1 MSDTLLEVS
10 GVSKCFGNARVLDNV
25 DFSVARGEVVCVIG
39 PSGCGKSTLLR
50 CINYLIEP
58 DAGTIRVNGAYVGRE
73 PDRSGRMRRQ
83 KASALDRV
91 RPRVGFVF
99 QQFHLWPHLKVID
112 NITRGPIKVRR
123 VERAKAEADALRLL
137 ERFGLAGKAHAY
149 PSELSGGQK
158 QRVAIARALAMEP
171 DLVLFDEP
179 TSALDPEI
187 VSQVLLLMRE
197 LATSGMTMV
206 VVTHEIGFARQVAD
220 RVVFIDGGR
229 IVEQGPPDELIER
242 PKHERLRL
250 FLRSIDSRG
259 EAAPASQ

>member
-1 MSDTLLEVS
+1 MNNILLQVS
-10 GVSKCFGNARVLDNV
+10 GVSKSFGSATVLDNV
-25 DFSVARGEVVCVIG
+25 DFSLARGEVVCIIG

-58 DAGTIRVNGAYVGRE
+58 DAGIIRLNGAYVGRE
-73 PDRSGRMRRQ
+73 PDASGRMRRQ
-83 KASALDRV
+83 KASTLNSV

-99 QQFHLWPHLKVID
+99 QQFHLWPHLTVLD
-112 NITRGPIKVRR
+112 NITRGPIKVRKIAR
-123 VERAKAEADALRLL
+123 SKAEADALQLL
-137 ERFGLAGKAHAY
+137 ERFGLTQKARAY

-187 VSQVLLLMRE
+187 VSQVLVLMRE

-220 RVVFIDGGR
+220 RVVFIDAGR
-229 IVEQGPPDELIER
+229 IVEQGPPDEVMEQ

-250 FLRSIDSRG
+250 FLRSIDLRG
-259 EAAPASQ
+259 EAASNSR

>member
-1 MSDTLLEVS
+1 MSDILEVN
-10 GVSKCFGNARVLDNV
+10 GVSKCFGNLRVLDNV
-25 DFSVARGEVVCVIG
+25 DFNVARGEVVCVIG

-58 DAGTIRVNGAYVGRE
+58 DAGTIRVNGAYIGRE
-73 PDRSGRMRRQ
+73 PDTSGRMRRQ
-83 KASALDRV
+83 KASVLDRV

-112 NITRGPIKVRR
+112 NITLGPIKVRKIKR
-123 VERAKAEADALRLL
+123 EKADANALRLL
-137 ERFGLAGKAHAY
+137 ERFELTAKAHAY

-187 VSQVLLLMRE
+187 VSHVLLLMRE
-197 LATSGMTMV
+197 LAMSGMTMV

-229 IVEQGPPDELIER
+229 IVEQGPAEEVIER
-242 PKHERLRL
+242 PKHERLRM
-250 FLRSIDSRG
+250 FLRSIDRRE
-259 EAAPASQ
+259 EAPSDS

>member
-1 MSDTLLEVS
+1 MSDILQVS
-10 GVSKCFGNARVLDNV
+10 GVSKCFGDVRVLDNV

-58 DAGTIRVNGAYVGRE
+58 DAGTIRVNGVYVGRE
-73 PDRSGRMRRQ
+73 PDKSGRMRRQ

-91 RPRVGFVF
+91 RPSVGFVF

-112 NITRGPIKVRR
+112 NITRGPITVRKI
-123 VERAKAEADALRLL
+123 VRAKAEADALRLL
-137 ERFGLAGKAHAY
+137 ERFGLSAKAHTY

-187 VSQVLLLMRE
+187 VGQVLVLMRE
-197 LATSGMTMV
+197 LAMSGMTMV

-229 IVEQGPPDELIER
+229 VVEQGTPDEVIER
-242 PKHERLRL
+242 PKNERLRL
-250 FLRSIDSRG
+250 FLRSIDLSGETAVNSR
-259 EAAPASQ
+259 

>member
-1 MSDTLLEVS
+1 MSDILQVS
-10 GVSKCFGNARVLDNV
+10 GVSKSFGNVRVLDNV

-58 DAGTIRVNGAYVGRE
+58 DAGTIRVNGAYIGRE
-73 PDRSGRMRRQ
+73 PDVSGRMRRQ
-83 KASALDRV
+83 KASVLDRV

-112 NITRGPIKVRR
+112 NITLGPIKIRKI
-123 VERAKAEADALRLL
+123 ERKKAEADALRLL
-137 ERFGLAGKAHAY
+137 ERFGLTDKASAY

-158 QRVAIARALAMEP
+158 QRVAIARTLAMEP

-197 LATSGMTMV
+197 LAMSGMTMV
-206 VVTHEIGFARQVAD
+206 VVTHEMGFARQVAD

-229 IVEQGPPDELIER
+229 IVEHGPPGEVIER

-250 FLRSIDSRG
+250 FLRSIDRREEATPDSR
-259 EAAPASQ
+259 